1 MIRFRTAMFTFV
13 LFAPALGAVAADTAA
28 DAAVPDCSGVT
39 DIKSKSRQLF
49 EGSTLMVNL
58 LMLEKQGEADFRPKY
73 APPSSVCVF
82 DKFDAGGAPVN
93 ALYSPFEKGEQTL
106 HYRFV
111 AHGDETRE
119 ILVVYDGIA
128 SLVAKKDQLF
138 IVVENRKG
146 NISYYAMFRDQP
158 AYAALKPLIASILDG
173 SAKPLA
179 TVRWPAGEKEP
190 VIDAYDAKRL
200 K

>member
-13 LFAPALGAVAADTAA
+13 LLGSTLEAVAADTAA
-28 DAAVPDCSGVT
+28 DAAVPDCSGVA
-39 DIKSKSRQLF
+39 DIKSKSRQSF
-49 EGSTLMVNL
+49 DGSTLMVSL
-58 LMLEKQGEADFRPKY
+58 LMLEKQGEADFSPKF
-73 APPSSVCVF
+73 APPSSVCVI
-82 DKFDAGGAPVN
+82 DKFDVGGTPVS

-111 AHGDETRE
+111 SHGDETRE

-128 SLVAKKDQLF
+128 SLVAKKDLLF
-138 IVVENRKG
+138 IVVEKLKG
-146 NISYYAMFRDQP
+146 NVSYYAMFRDQP
-158 AYAALKPLIASILDG
+158 AYAALKPLIVSILDG

-179 TVRWPAGEKEP
+179 MVRWPAGAKEP